1 MFNAPMF
8 SEQKTGTPGEG
19 GTHFTHRAVAPRRLL
34 IFLVAWLLP
43 PPSQRPRPR
52 EGPGRGCQDWPVPGS
67 PTYFVGVTAQ
77 VGPAAISTGHCPTE
91 GALPATA
98 RVPLWDSGRWRGSPR
113 MMKGLAARSG
123 LSLSRTPPAHP
134 GPATPASRGAVCAE
148 LGRDAAVGGA
158 VQDRRPQAPD
168 VRGRFAPRAPDV
180 EEKSGRGF
188 CSELGLERRVL
199 GAQASRAPPPSGG
212 SLAVGA
218 GNPHTHEPGAGGTRH
233 RPHPRPNV
241 L

>member
-19 GTHFTHRAVAPRRLL
+19 GTHLAHRAVAPRRLL

-77 VGPAAISTGHCPTE
+77 VGPAAISAGHCPTE

-98 RVPLWDSGRWRGSPR
+98 HVPLWDSGRWRGSPR

-123 LSLSRTPPAHP
+123 LSLSRTPPHTQGQPHP
-134 GPATPASRGAVCAE
+134 LPEGPSVLNLAVM
-148 LGRDAAVGGA
+148 LPWGGA
-158 VQDRRPQAPD
+158 VQDRRPHAPN
-168 VRGRFAPRAPDV
+168 VHGRFAPRAPDV

-188 CSELGLERRVL
+188 CSELGLERRAL

-218 GNPHTHEPGAGGTRH
+218 GNPHTHDPGAGGTRH